1 MSLFLVTGVH
11 YIEVEANDKEE
22 ALIKYKNNVEVK
34 KKKSFKTGKL
44 GFIDDYYLSAED
56 WIEDTTYSLLKECK
70 SKEKYLKNKEK

>member
-22 ALIKYKNNVEVK
+22 ALVKYENNVKVK
-34 KKKSFKTGKL
+34 KRESFNSGRV

-56 WIEDTTYSLLKECK
+56 WIEDSVASLLKECK
-70 SKEKYLKNKEK
+70 SKEKYLKSKEK

>member
-22 ALIKYKNNVEVK
+22 ALIRYRKNVEVK
-34 KKKSFKTGKL
+34 TKKGFNSGRV

>member
-11 YIEVEANDKEE
+11 YLEVEANDKEE

-56 WIEDTTYSLLKECK
+56 WIEINERECEMEMK
-70 SKEKYLKNKEK
+70 